1 VLTFVREH
9 HDSEDRLLWPGLRS
23 RIPLSGL
30 LIDTLEEQ
38 HHVIADFLVDC
49 QPEFTSW
56 SHTGVHHYVAFI
68 AALAMARDRQPPGH
82 RTARSVPRLRCGSRQ
97 LRVDPWPAERVV
109 PPLTESVLNII
120 GREQELEVLNAAI
133 DAAAEAGSALAVCG
147 EPGIGKSVLIEAA
160 ARRGRERGY
169 LVLRATGVEAE
180 SQLPFAGLYELLEP
194 VLGAA
199 DGLAPPQRK
208 ALLSA
213 FGVEEDGSPESFL
226 ICLAALNLLTG
237 VAARQPVAV
246 IVDDLQWL
254 DQPSQDAVAF
264 LARRVHDDPVVIV
277 GGIRTGYT
285 APFLP
290 ASGQVLTIEPLD
302 EESSRALL
310 RAAAPQLDSVG
321 CELILQYARGNPLA
335 LAELPGTWRGGPAGL
350 GPVPGSSVAL
360 SERLEQA
367 FAGRLGELASPV
379 RDALLI
385 AAADSESA
393 LAEILA
399 AASELTGV
407 QVPID
412 ALDTAA
418 AAGLLTRDEVRI
430 QFRHPLVRSAIL
442 GSESASRRQQAHRA
456 LAAVLANRPYRRAW
470 HRAQAI
476 IGPDD
481 EVADELER
489 NHDIS
494 LRRGSVS
501 GAIAALER
509 SAQLSTSPAT
519 RVRRLLLAAQ
529 YAFGLGQAG
538 TVSRL
543 LAEAMRDPLTE
554 LDQAR
559 VEVLR
564 EAFHDGV
571 PGDGSRVMELCRLAG
586 RAGCGGQQDVAL
598 DLLLAAA
605 LRCWWADAGSEARQ
619 MVAEVTGQITGLS
632 ADPRYIAALAIAE
645 PVDCSQQVDALL
657 AQARPGAGDAEALIL
672 LGLAAHAIGDPERSV
687 RFFGRA
693 EATLRRQGQ
702 LGRLSQVLITR
713 LNSRLEL
720 GDFQRAWIDSAEA
733 QHLAADTQQPIW
745 HIGAL
750 ALDAMAHALRGDN
763 PRAQQLAAEAE
774 QLAAGS
780 GLNDLLAIV
789 QLARGCG
796 HLGAGNHAAA
806 YQSLRRLFDPADPSY
821 HVMKRFHG
829 ISFLSDA
836 AIPAGQRDDALRV
849 ISDLEI
855 VAAGSAS
862 RTLGH
867 HLAYARAV
875 LADEENAGDLYL
887 AALGSD
893 LQSWPWLRGRL
904 QLAYGRWLRRRRQV
918 AEARDSLRSAQATL
932 AGIGATVWA
941 DQAETELRAAGEQT
955 VRRSAPTWESLTA
968 QELQIVRMAGDGFS
982 NKQIGQR
989 LYLSPRTVGGHLY
1002 RAFPKLG
1009 ISSRGQIAACL
1020 RDL

>member
-1 VLTFVREH
+1 
-9 HDSEDRLLWPGLRS
+9 
-23 RIPLSGL
+23 
-30 LIDTLEEQ
+30 
-38 HHVIADFLVDC
+38 
-49 QPEFTSW
+49 
-56 SHTGVHHYVAFI
+56 
-68 AALAMARDRQPPGH
+68 M
-82 RTARSVPRLRCGSRQ
+82 
-97 LRVDPWPAERVV
+97 
-109 PPLTESVLNII
+109 TESVVNII
-120 GREQELEVLNAAI
+120 GREHELEVLNEAV
-133 DAAAEAGSALAVCG
+133 DAAAEAGRALAISG

-160 ARRGRERGY
+160 ARRGHERGY

-180 SQLPFAGLYELLEP
+180 SQLPFAGLYALLEP

-199 DGLAPPQRK
+199 DGLAAPLRR

-213 FGVEEDGSPESFL
+213 FGVVEDGSPEPFL
-226 ICLAALNLLTG
+226 ICLAALNVLTG

-254 DQPSQDAVAF
+254 DQPSQHAVAF
-264 LARRVHDDPVVIV
+264 LARRVRDDPVIIV
-277 GGIRTGYT
+277 GGIRTGYA

-290 ASGQVLTIEPLD
+290 ASGHVLTIGPLD
-302 EESSRALL
+302 QESSRALL
-310 RAAAPQLDSVG
+310 RASAAHLDSAG
-321 CELILQYARGNPLA
+321 CEQILEYARGNPLA
-335 LAELPGTWRGGPAGL
+335 LAELPGTWPGASAGL
-350 GPVPGSSVAL
+350 GPGPGSSVAL
-360 SERLEQA
+360 SKRLEQA
-367 FAGRLGELASPV
+367 FAGRLSELAPPV

-385 AAADSESA
+385 AATDSEPA
-393 LAEILA
+393 LPEILA

-407 QVPID
+407 QVPVD

-418 AAGLLTRDEVRI
+418 AAGLLTRDQARI

-442 GSESASRRQQAHRA
+442 GSESARRRQQAHRA
-456 LAAVLANRPYRRAW
+456 LAVALAGQPYRRAW

-476 IGPDD
+476 VGPDD

-489 NHDIS
+489 NHDLS
-494 LRRGSVS
+494 VRRGSVS

-529 YAFGLGQAG
+529 YAFGLGRAG

-571 PGDGSRVMELCRLAG
+571 PGDGSRVVELCRLAG
-586 RAGCGGQQDVAL
+586 RASHAGRPDVAL

-605 LRCWWADAGSEARQ
+605 LRCWWADAGSEAHQLVVSVTRQ
-619 MVAEVTGQITGLS
+619 IAGRS
-632 ADPRYIAALAIAE
+632 ADPRYVAALAIAE
-645 PVDCSQQVDALL
+645 PVACSQLVDVLL
-657 AQARPGAGDAEALIL
+657 AQAGPGADDAEALIL

-687 RFFGRA
+687 RFFDRA
-693 EATLRRQGQ
+693 EATLRQQGQ

-720 GDFQRAWIDSAEA
+720 GDFQHAWIDSAEA
-733 QHLAADTQQPIW
+733 RRLAADTQQPIW
-745 HIGAL
+745 HTGAL

-780 GLNDLLAIV
+780 GLNDLLALAA
-789 QLARGCG
+789 LARGCG
-796 HLGAGNHAAA
+796 HLGAGNYVAA
-806 YQSLRRLFDPADPSY
+806 YQCLRRLFDPADPSY
-821 HVMKRFHG
+821 HVMKRFHA

-836 AIPAGQRDDALRV
+836 AIPAGQRDDALRI
-849 ISDLEI
+849 ISDLEL

-862 RTLGH
+862 RTLRH

-875 LADEENAGDLYL
+875 LADEENAEDLYL

-904 QLAYGRWLRRRRQV
+904 QLAFGRWLRRQRQV
-918 AEARDSLRSAQATL
+918 AEARDSLRSAHATL

-955 VRRSAPTWESLTA
+955 ARRSAPTWETLTA
-968 QELQIVRMAGDGFS
+968 QELQIVRMAGDGLS

-1009 ISSRGQIAACL
+1009 ISSRSQIAACL